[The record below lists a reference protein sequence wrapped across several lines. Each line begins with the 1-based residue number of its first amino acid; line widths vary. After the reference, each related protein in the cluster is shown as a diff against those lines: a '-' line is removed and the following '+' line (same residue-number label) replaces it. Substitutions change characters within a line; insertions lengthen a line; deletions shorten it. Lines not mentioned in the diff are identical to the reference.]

1 MHYNGVCMSTLQIK
15 KYGEAVLAEKS
26 AEIKQITPEIK
37 NLIKQMFETMY
48 NALGVGLAANQV
60 GYALSLC
67 VIDTSASGKKC
78 PMVFINP
85 KIEKR
90 EGVLHEEEGCLS
102 FPGIYKKIKRSKK
115 IRVRALDE
123 NGAQFVIDAENML
136 SRALQHEIDHL
147 NGKLLIDNLPP
158 LQKQEV
164 KKEIEIRKQ
173 ENKW

>member
-1 MHYNGVCMSTLQIK
+1 L
-15 KYGEAVLAEKS
+15 
-26 AEIKQITPEIK
+26 
-37 NLIKQMFETMY
+37 Y
-48 NALGVGLAANQV
+48 NAPGVGLAANQV
-60 GYALSLC
+60 GLALRLC

-102 FPGIYKKIKRSKK
+102 FPGIYRKIKRAKSV
-115 IRVRALDE
+115 RVRALDE
-123 NGAQFVIDAENML
+123 NGKVFVIDVQDML

-147 NGKLLIDNLPP
+147 EGKILLDKLPP
-158 LQKQEV
+158 LQRQEV
-164 KKEIEIRKQ
+164 EKEIEIRKQ

>member
-1 MHYNGVCMSTLQIK
+1 MSILQIK
-15 KYGEAVLAEKS
+15 KYGEAVLAEHG
-26 AEIKQITPEIK
+26 AEIKKVTPEIK
-37 NLIKQMFETMY
+37 TLIKNMFETMY
-48 NALGVGLAANQV
+48 NAPGVGLAAHQV
-60 GYALSLC
+60 GFALRLC

-90 EGVLHEEEGCLS
+90 EGVSHEEEGCLS
-102 FPGIYKKIKRSKK
+102 FPGIYRKIKRSKFV
-115 IRVRALDE
+115 RVRALDE
-123 NGAQFVIDAENML
+123 NGKVFVVDAHDML

-147 NGKLLIDNLPP
+147 NGKVLLDNLPP

-164 KKEIEIRKQ
+164 KEEIKIRKQ